1 MIFKILDETQ
11 SSPILLK
18 IITRPIILGKIIQFC
33 DYYVRSV
40 QLICGI
46 GLLIGFLRKLEYNN
60 QEN

>member
-40 QLICGI
+40 QLIFGI
-46 GLLIGFLRKLEYNN
+46 ELLIGFLRKLEYNN